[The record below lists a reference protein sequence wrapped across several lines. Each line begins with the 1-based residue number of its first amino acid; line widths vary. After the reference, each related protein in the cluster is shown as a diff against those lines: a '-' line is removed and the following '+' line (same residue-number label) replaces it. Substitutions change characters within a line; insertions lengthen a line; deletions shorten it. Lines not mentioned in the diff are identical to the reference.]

1 MLQLLQI
8 QSFLN
13 YALILATIFDNSLG
27 QYDYEDYPEY
37 EIKDYSAW
45 AVKGLEYV

>member
-1 MLQLLQI
+1 MFQI

-27 QYDYEDYPEY
+27 QYDYEDYAEY
-37 EIKDYSAW
+37 ETKDYSAL
-45 AVKGLEYV
+45 AVKGPEYV

>member
-1 MLQLLQI
+1 MFQK
-8 QSFLN
+8 QSLLN

-37 EIKDYSAW
+37 EIKDYSAL
-45 AVKGLEYV
+45 AVKGPEYV